1 MMIMIVIMIMIVMRS
16 KLKRSVPLGY
26 YMYIE
31 ATGKSKGDKAQLL
44 SPRYPKTTGRCLEF
58 WYHMYGSD
66 IGTLTVYKKVRFCSG
81 EF

>member
-1 MMIMIVIMIMIVMRS
+1 MMMTMIVMRS
-16 KLKRSVPLGY
+16 ELKCHVLLGY

-58 WYHMYGSD
+58 WYHMHGSD
-66 IGTLTVYKKVRFCSG
+66 IGTLTVYKKVYFHG
-81 EF
+81 GPHLK